1 MSTQVIISPEIRKDA
16 FSRHVEWVS
25 EDMEFHAEIES
36 KISGVVLVAGRGQ
49 GRPVHRLPTLS
60 PLHSDGQLPQL
71 ELLIATPSP
80 DQQPPHSIAA
90 VVHWR
95 RRPGKSSRL
104 NVEGPDSKSF
114 SLTRNVGT

>member
-1 MSTQVIISPEIRKDA
+1 M
-16 FSRHVEWVS
+16 
-25 EDMEFHAEIES
+25 
-36 KISGVVLVAGRGQ
+36 AGRGQ

-60 PLHSDGQLPQL
+60 PLRSDGQQQLPQL
-71 ELLIATPSP
+71 ELLTTIPSP

-90 VVHWR
+90 VVHRR

-104 NVEGPDSKSF
+104 NVQGPNSKSS